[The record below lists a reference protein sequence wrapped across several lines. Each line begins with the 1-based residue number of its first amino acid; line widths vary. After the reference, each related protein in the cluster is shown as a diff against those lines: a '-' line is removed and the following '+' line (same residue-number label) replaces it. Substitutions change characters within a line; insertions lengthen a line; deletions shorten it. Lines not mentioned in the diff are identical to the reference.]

1 MKVAKVVLSV
11 LIVAAVVFGMV
22 ACTDKTGGG
31 PGGDPNK
38 SGTTLTPS
46 SITYLKDITNY
57 GQESRYY
64 AAAAVTYADTTE
76 ETKKLQARIDEKKA
90 DLESGED
97 TSSVTKIFANSTA
110 GGIINTMSKAALPA
124 DKMTKTIDYLAGEKT
139 VEASEIDA
147 KVEEAINGN
156 FTSTEG
162 WSFFDDWTYYEKL
175 QDRADASGSTDN
187 DQDNVKRQ
195 YRNILGKVFA
205 IGMSGDEFGRLA
217 THMLAYATDV
227 VESADMAGATLTVD
241 GTLNA
246 FDTYCQENLDYETL
260 VYLRAFNDYYKM
272 DGSGA
277 GLSDCVELYG
287 YYYEYNK
294 TNYDSQSDEDFE
306 KQLTYSHMTT
316 YTDSEWEDYVRIQRT
331 SYTSAYRY
339 SNSFYNTFYNKHF
352 SFQEKVEN
360 HELTVYGMSKWQN
373 KSYTEE
379 MRNAVRNN
387 GMDGQLNFTDWL
399 WCYSGDSTV
408 MKEYN
413 QANTAYQ
420 NGKNGSDEQAK
431 EGEFR
436 YNMEQLKMI
445 NYILT
450 NMTATDLGRT
460 LRFQVYSYSGEV
472 VSSATSYQKDAIL
485 VSVGKEEPAD
495 VTSLEEGLPAED
507 EVAYVQ
513 GKIGAILTQLRNT
526 YTSANVDEKA
536 NSASSQPWKAMQG
549 EVQTAIDYD
558 YNSLGTWA
566 AKVQRMEDLV
576 VKRRYSCGAAIDE
589 PCKLTPKQGH
599 VNCTKEY
606 DETHNISKFVMN
618 YETVLMYMAGQAR
631 ILFQS
636 TVEGDNT
643 EKNNYKIT
651 KYLDAELPATWE
663 PGYNSD
669 RTFIDLTKVSYDS
682 NADKDNALSREI
694 TISSGK
700 TFAEAIENASD
711 KDKGWWKNSLGKIEK
726 KPANIEEE
734 YSGNRKS
741 VFKYEYKFKKWYLD
755 AELKYEFNENDK
767 ISFDLKLYAGYSV
780 TKTKGI

>member
-22 ACTDKTGGG
+22 ACTDNTGGG
-31 PGGDPNK
+31 PGGDPTTP
-38 SGTTLTPS
+38 GTTLTPN
-46 SITYLKDITNY
+46 SITYIKDITNY
-57 GQESRYY
+57 GQEARYY
-64 AAAAVTYADTTE
+64 AAAAVTYADTTAE
-76 ETKKLQARIDEKKA
+76 RAKLQTRIDEKKA
-90 DLESGED
+90 DLESGDD
-97 TSSVTKIFANSTA
+97 TSSITKIFAHSTA
-110 GGIINTMSKAALPA
+110 DGIINTMSKAALPA
-124 DKMTKTIDYLAGEKT
+124 DKMTKTIDYLAGEET
-139 VEASEIDA
+139 VTDDIIQA
-147 KVEEAINGN
+147 KVDNGT
-156 FTSTEG
+156 FSATTG

-175 QDRADASGSTDN
+175 QDRADATGSTDN

-205 IGMSGDEFGRLA
+205 IGMSGDEFARLA
-217 THMLAYATDV
+217 TYMLAYATDV

-272 DGSGA
+272 DGSGT

-306 KQLTYSHMTT
+306 KQLKYSHQETF
-316 YTDSEWEDYVRIQRT
+316 TDSEWEDYVRIQRT

-339 SNSFYNTFYNKHF
+339 SNTFYTTFYNKHF
-352 SFQEKVEN
+352 TFQEKVEN

-450 NMTATDLGRT
+450 NMSATNLGRT
-460 LRFQVYSYSGEV
+460 LHFQVYSYSGEV
-472 VSSATSYQKDAIL
+472 VSNATSYQKDAIL
-485 VSVGKEEPAD
+485 VGVGKKEPAD
-495 VTSLEEGLPAED
+495 VTSLEAGLPAED
-507 EVAYVQ
+507 EVEYVQ
-513 GKIGAILTQLRNT
+513 GKINVIIDQLAKT
-526 YTSANVDEKA
+526 YSTVNVDAKA
-536 NSASSQPWKAMQG
+536 NSAASQPWKAMQG

-558 YNSLGTWA
+558 YDTLETWA

-576 VKRRYSCGAAIDE
+576 VKRKYSCEAAIDE
-589 PCKLTPKQGH
+589 PCKLTPNEGH

-606 DETHNISKFVMN
+606 DDKHNISKFVMN

-636 TVEGDNT
+636 TVEGVNT
-643 EKNNYKIT
+643 EDNNYKIT
-651 KYLDAELPATWE
+651 KYLDSELPATWE

-669 RTFIDLTKVSYDS
+669 RTFINLTEVSYDS

-700 TFAEAIENASD
+700 TFAEAIENASAE
-711 KDKGWWKNSLGKIEK
+711 DKGWWEKSSKKIEK
-726 KPANIEEE
+726 KPAEIEEK

-741 VFKYEYKFKKWYLD
+741 VFKYDYTFKNWYLD
-755 AELKYEFNENDK
+755 EELKYEFNENDK
-767 ISFDLKLYAGYSV
+767 ISFDLKLYAGYIV

>member
-22 ACTDKTGGG
+22 ACTPTGGG
-31 PGGDPNK
+31 SGGDSTTP
-38 SGTTLTPS
+38 GTTLTPK
-46 SITYLKDITNY
+46 SITYIKDITNY
-57 GQESRYY
+57 GQEARYY
-64 AAAAVTYADTTE
+64 AAAAVTYADTTAE
-76 ETKKLQARIDEKKA
+76 RAKLQTRIDEKKA
-90 DLESGED
+90 DLESGDD
-97 TSSVTKIFANSTA
+97 TSSITKIFAHSTA
-110 GGIINTMSKAALPA
+110 DGIINTMSKAALPA
-124 DKMTKTIDYLAGEKT
+124 DKMTKTIDYLAGEET
-139 VEASEIDA
+139 VTDDIIQA
-147 KVEEAINGN
+147 KVDSGTFSA
-156 FTSTEG
+156 TTG

-175 QDRADASGSTDN
+175 QDRADATGSTDN

-205 IGMSGDEFGRLA
+205 IGMSGDEFARLA
-217 THMLAYATDV
+217 TYMLAYATDV

-272 DGSGA
+272 DGSGT

-306 KQLTYSHMTT
+306 KQLKYSHQETF
-316 YTDSEWEDYVRIQRT
+316 TDSEWEDYVRIQRT

-339 SNSFYNTFYNKHF
+339 SNTFYTTFYNKHF
-352 SFQEKVEN
+352 TFQEKVEN

-450 NMTATDLGRT
+450 NMSTTDLGRT

-472 VSSATSYQKDAIL
+472 VSSATSYQKDSIL
-485 VSVGKEEPAD
+485 VGVGKKEPAD
-495 VTSLEEGLPAED
+495 VTSLEAGLPAED

-513 GKIGAILTQLRNT
+513 GKIGAILTQLRNS

-536 NSASSQPWKAMQG
+536 NSAASQAWKAMQG

-558 YNSLGTWA
+558 YDTLEKWA

-576 VKRRYSCGAAIDE
+576 VKRKYSCGAAIDE
-589 PCKLTPKQGH
+589 PCKLTPNEGH
-599 VNCTKEY
+599 VNCTKGY

-618 YETVLMYMAGQAR
+618 YETVLMYMAGQASVD
-631 ILFQS
+631 FQATS
-636 TVEGDNT
+636 PATNN
-643 EKNNYKIT
+643 KANNYVIAVYSPDT
-651 KYLDAELPATWE
+651 PVTLT
-663 PGYNSD
+663 PGYNGSLASSN
-669 RTFIDLTKVSYDS
+669 LTGITYYSIK
-682 NADKDNALSREI
+682 EI
-694 TISSGK
+694 SVSSGK
-700 TFAEAIENASD
+700 TFAESIEDAESA
-711 KDKGWWKNSLGKIEK
+711 DKGWWTNKETTATGSKPTKANSTVQETAPNNTTG
-726 KPANIEEE
+726 NYT
-734 YSGNRKS
+734 YSYT
-741 VFKYEYKFKKWYLD
+741 FKGWYLD
-755 AELKYEFNENDK
+755 TELKYEFNENDK
-767 ISFDLKLYAGYSV
+767 ISCDLVLYAGYEV
-780 TKTKGI
+780 TKR

>member
-1 MKVAKVVLSV
+1 MTEVYMKVAKVVLSV

-38 SGTTLTPS
+38 SGTTLTPN
-46 SITYLKDITNY
+46 SITYIKDITNY

-110 GGIINTMSKAALPA
+110 DGIINTMSKAALPA
-124 DKMTKTIDYLAGEKT
+124 DKMTKTIDYLAGEET
-139 VEASEIDA
+139 VTDDIIQA
-147 KVEEAINGN
+147 KVESGTFSA
-156 FTSTEG
+156 TTG

-227 VESADMAGATLTVD
+227 VESADMAGATLEIST
-241 GTLNA
+241 TINA

-272 DGSGA
+272 DGSGT

-306 KQLTYSHMTT
+306 KQLKYSHMTT
-316 YTDSEWEDYVRIQRT
+316 YTDSEWEDYVRIERT

-339 SNSFYNTFYNKHF
+339 SNSFYSTFYNKHF

-399 WCYSGDSTV
+399 WCYSGDSDA

-485 VSVGKEEPAD
+485 VGVGKKEPAD

-513 GKIGAILTQLRNT
+513 GKTGAILTQL
-526 YTSANVDEKA
+526 
-536 NSASSQPWKAMQG
+536 
-549 EVQTAIDYD
+549 
-558 YNSLGTWA
+558 
-566 AKVQRMEDLV
+566 
-576 VKRRYSCGAAIDE
+576 
-589 PCKLTPKQGH
+589 
-599 VNCTKEY
+599 
-606 DETHNISKFVMN
+606 
-618 YETVLMYMAGQAR
+618 
-631 ILFQS
+631 
-636 TVEGDNT
+636 
-643 EKNNYKIT
+643 
-651 KYLDAELPATWE
+651 
-663 PGYNSD
+663 
-669 RTFIDLTKVSYDS
+669 
-682 NADKDNALSREI
+682 
-694 TISSGK
+694 
-700 TFAEAIENASD
+700 
-711 KDKGWWKNSLGKIEK
+711 
-726 KPANIEEE
+726 
-734 YSGNRKS
+734 
-741 VFKYEYKFKKWYLD
+741 
-755 AELKYEFNENDK
+755 
-767 ISFDLKLYAGYSV
+767 
-780 TKTKGI
+780 

>member
-1 MKVAKVVLSV
+1 MTEVYMKVAKVVLSV

-38 SGTTLTPS
+38 SGTTLTPN
-46 SITYLKDITNY
+46 SITYIKDITNY

-97 TSSVTKIFANSTA
+97 TSSVTKIFAHSTA
-110 GGIINTMSKAALPA
+110 DGIINTMSKAALPA
-124 DKMTKTIDYLAGEKT
+124 DKMTKTIDYLAGEET

-147 KVEEAINGN
+147 KVEEAVKGN
-156 FTSTEG
+156 FTTTEG

-227 VESADMAGATLTVD
+227 VESADMAGATLEIST
-241 GTLNA
+241 TINA

-272 DGSGA
+272 DGSGT

-306 KQLTYSHMTT
+306 KQLKYSHMTT
-316 YTDSEWEDYVRIQRT
+316 YTDSEWEDYVRIERT

-339 SNSFYNTFYNKHF
+339 SNSFYSTFYNKHF

-485 VSVGKEEPAD
+485 VGVGKKEPAD

-513 GKIGAILTQLRNT
+513 GKTGAILTQLRNS

-536 NSASSQPWKAMQG
+536 NSAASQPWKAMQG

-558 YNSLGTWA
+558 YDSLGTWA

-576 VKRRYSCGAAIDE
+576 VKRKYSCGAAIDE
-589 PCKLTPKQGH
+589 PCKLTPNQGH

-618 YETVLMYMAGQAR
+618 YETILMYMAGQSK
-631 ILFQS
+631 IDFQANS
-636 TVEGDNT
+636 PATSN
-643 EKNNYKIT
+643 KNNNYVIAVYAPDTPKT
-651 KYLDAELPATWE
+651 LT
-663 PGYNSD
+663 PGYKG
-669 RTFIDLTKVSYDS
+669 TLTSS
-682 NADKDNALSREI
+682 NLSSVTYYSIKEI
-694 TISSGK
+694 TVSSGK
-700 TFAEAIENASD
+700 TFAESMEEAEANDKNWWANKESTATGSKPTKASSTVQETAPNNTTGNYTYTYTF
-711 KDKGWWKNSLGKIEK
+711 KG
-726 KPANIEEE
+726 
-734 YSGNRKS
+734 
-741 VFKYEYKFKKWYLD
+741 WYLD
-755 AELKYEFNENDK
+755 SELKYEFNENDK
-767 ISFDLKLYAGYSV
+767 ISCDLVLYAGYEV
-780 TKTKGI
+780 TKK